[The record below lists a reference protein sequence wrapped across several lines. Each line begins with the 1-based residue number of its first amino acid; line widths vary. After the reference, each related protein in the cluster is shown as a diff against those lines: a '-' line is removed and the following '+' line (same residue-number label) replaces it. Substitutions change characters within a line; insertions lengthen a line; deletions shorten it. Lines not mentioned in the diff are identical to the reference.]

1 MNNVL
6 KAAKLD
12 FSLVRPYAWN
22 MVFSMLFP
30 VVFSLMNRSLVYGV
44 SFTMCFIGMTS
55 SYTFTISEK
64 NGMERLYGI
73 LPVSRKQMVIG
84 RYLYTCALGVSALL
98 ISLVAQPIV
107 LSRFLYVD
115 VTKDDIIAAAMTGMI
130 LFTFYT
136 AFLLPGYYKFGSIK
150 GRVFVFIPVA
160 GYLAILML
168 FFDHGLDS
176 GAKILEIFS
185 DPVMFI
191 AITPLV
197 CITVLALSV
206 TLSVKI
212 LQNKDV

>member
-12 FSLVRPYAWN
+12 FSLVKPYALN
-22 MVFSMLFP
+22 IVFALLFP
-30 VVFSLMNRSLVYGV
+30 IACTLFNRSLINGV
-44 SFTMCFIGMTS
+44 SFAMCFIGMTA
-55 SYTFTISEK
+55 SYAFTISEK

-84 RYLYTCALGVSALL
+84 RYLYTCALGLSALL
-98 ISLVAQPIV
+98 LSLVAQPIV
-107 LSRFLYVD
+107 LSRFLYVY
-115 VTKDDIIAAAMTGMI
+115 VTKDDIIAAAMTGII

-168 FFDHGLDS
+168 VYDYRLDS

-191 AITPLV
+191 TVTPLICV
-197 CITVLALSV
+197 TVLALSI